1 MTSKMTFNRKVFDRA
16 PILVWIRWMRAEK
29 IKISDVDF
37 HGADFRCVDFH
48 GVDFHGAVFRWVN
61 FRGADFLCVDFHG
74 ADFNG
79 ANFRCVDFYGAD
91 FSGADFRWVNFSG
104 ANFNGADFRW
114 AKFHGADFRCV
125 DFSGA
130 NFNGANFSCSK
141 FHGADFYDSSFRGA
155 DFSDVDFNGADFYG
169 TALCMQCP
177 SEGSFIGWK
186 KVNGALIKLQITPN
200 AKRSSATTHK
210 CRCSEALVLEIDGG
224 AMQQITRNSYA
235 PITYKVGELVHPD
248 SFDDDRWNEC
258 SHGIH
263 FFISRHN
270 AEEY

>member
-37 HGADFRCVDFH
+37 HGAVFRCVDFRGADFRCVDFS
-48 GVDFHGAVFRWVN
+48 GVD
-61 FRGADFLCVDFHG
+61 
-74 ADFNG
+74 
-79 ANFRCVDFYGAD
+79 
-91 FSGADFRWVNFSG
+91 
-104 ANFNGADFRW
+104 
-114 AKFHGADFRCV
+114 FHGADFRCV
-125 DFSGA
+125 DFRDAHFYGSSFHSS
-130 NFNGANFSCSK
+130 NFR
-141 FHGADFYDSSFRGA
+141 GADFYDSSFRGA
-155 DFSDVDFNGADFYG
+155 DFSDADFNGADFYG

-224 AMQQITRNSYA
+224 AMQQITSNSYA

>member
-37 HGADFRCVDFH
+37 HGADFRWVDFS
-48 GVDFHGAVFRWVN
+48 
-61 FRGADFLCVDFHG
+61 GADFSDAHFYG

-79 ANFRCVDFYGAD
+79 SSFHSSKFHGAD
-91 FSGADFRWVNFSG
+91 FSGADFSDV
-104 ANFNGADFRW
+104 DFRW
-114 AKFHGADFRCV
+114 V
-125 DFSGA
+125 SFSGA

-141 FHGADFYDSSFRGA
+141 FHDSSFRGADFSDAHFYGADFHSSNFRGADFYDSSFRGA
-155 DFSDVDFNGADFYG
+155 DFSDADFNGADFYG